1 MAQKKPLTLK
11 ELLEMDGKPAYWAE
25 DESYGIISVDDGGR
39 WEGIPFFRG
48 RKNGANFEYDIQARK
63 MKVYAVKPP
72 RLDRETWKPCE
83 DCEDYSVECCANCR
97 YRGYLKV
104 YQDPCNSCYRENKW
118 KPKENF
124 CPECG
129 RPLTDE
135 AWKMLE
141 KRIEN

>member
-25 DESYGIISVDDGGR
+25 DESYGIISVDNWGR
-39 WEGIPFFRG
+39 WEGIPFFNG
-48 RKNGANFEYDIQARK
+48 RKNGADFKYDIQARK
-63 MKVYAVKPP
+63 MKVYAVEPH
-72 RLDRETWKPCE
+72 RLDREAWEKCDVCKRADGAITATYSTE
-83 DCEDYSVECCANCR
+83 DMQGFTITNHRLQAKY
-97 YRGYLKV
+97 
-104 YQDPCNSCYRENKW
+104 
-118 KPKENF
+118 